1 MPSLTLIVK
10 AMAQMFYL
18 IIIENLGI
26 EQIYF
31 LPWDFFFMEQME
43 YIFKSIIQRP
53 FSFINLECTF
63 LFNIAFFFGKKK
75 ERIQKPLKMYMHFS
89 FWLFDQM
96 KICFCIFHYLRG
108 GKKLTTSISF
118 PSYYRLN
125 VCVFSKFLCWNC
137 NLQCDGVRSWAFG
150 CPSSH

>member
-1 MPSLTLIVK
+1 MKTLVLSKFI
-10 AMAQMFYL
+10 FYY
-18 IIIENLGI
+18 ETF
-26 EQIYF
+26 F
-31 LPWDFFFMEQME
+31 LWN
-43 YIFKSIIQRP
+43 KW
-53 FSFINLECTF
+53 NTF
-63 LFNIAFFFGKKK
+63 LNPSFKGHFHSSIWNVLFFSTLLFFGKKK

-125 VCVFSKFLCWNC
+125 VYVFSKFLCWNC